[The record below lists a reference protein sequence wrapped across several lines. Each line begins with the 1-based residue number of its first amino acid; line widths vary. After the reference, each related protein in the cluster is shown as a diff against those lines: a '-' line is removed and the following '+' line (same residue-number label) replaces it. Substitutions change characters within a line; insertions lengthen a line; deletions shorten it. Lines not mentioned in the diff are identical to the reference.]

1 MYASIGE
8 NMREY
13 IPNQLVGI
21 LARNEPLALA
31 YSGGLDSRFLAY
43 VCKICQID
51 VLLMLG
57 TGYNFSQTD
66 TMAAKEWAEKEKL
79 KLVEIDL
86 DPFRIKAIRMNKRD
100 RCYHCKREIFK
111 RIQKTLQ
118 KMGQDQRVICDG
130 TNYDDLKIFRPGQ
143 KAINDLNILTP
154 LAQSLLSKNDIRRI
168 GAEIG
173 LSDIKQKPSPC
184 LLTRV
189 AYNLLPQKADLNKI
203 DRCENELKEFFKT
216 NLPENAD
223 LPDLR
228 LRLTPE
234 PLLQIT
240 DLPGNLRS
248 KVRQII
254 TEYGFTP
261 CQLLIEENVSG
272 FFDKI
277 REDPAPLPLL

>member
-1 MYASIGE
+1 
-8 NMREY
+8 
-13 IPNQLVGI
+13 
-21 LARNEPLALA
+21 
-31 YSGGLDSRFLAY
+31 
-43 VCKICQID
+43 
-51 VLLMLG
+51 
-57 TGYNFSQTD
+57 
-66 TMAAKEWAEKEKL
+66 
-79 KLVEIDL
+79 
-86 DPFRIKAIRMNKRD
+86 
-100 RCYHCKREIFK
+100 
-111 RIQKTLQ
+111 
-118 KMGQDQRVICDG
+118 MGQDQRVICDG

>member
-1 MYASIGE
+1 
-8 NMREY
+8 MREY